1 MNDEY
6 MVSTEDNPYNYY
18 TEFDQWYREDLRL
31 GYNTLGLL
39 ARRTRTSDALSPNLE
54 LAAITEAIDEIL
66 EENVSGNRVK
76 VMAPKKEAT
85 PSQGS

>member
-1 MNDEY
+1 MSDEY
-6 MVSTEDNPYNYY
+6 MVTTADNPYNYY

-39 ARRTRTSDALSPNLE
+39 ARRTRTSDALPLPLE
-54 LAAITEAIDEIL
+54 LVAITEAIDEIL

-76 VMAPKKEAT
+76 VMAPEKEST
-85 PSQGS
+85 PS

>member
-1 MNDEY
+1 

-39 ARRTRTSDALSPNLE
+39 ASRTRTSDALSFNLE
-54 LAAITEAIDEIL
+54 VAAITDAIDEIL
-66 EENVSGNRVK
+66 EENVSGNRIK
-76 VMAPKKEAT
+76 VTAPEKE
-85 PSQGS
+85 PSPS